1 MKLIITDT
9 NIFFDIISIGA
20 FPEFFSLDYE
30 ICTTVFVIEEIIRSE
45 QREAVEVFIRAK
57 EINVIDFSAEEIG
70 QIYSFKTEKKFKGI
84 TDKSVLWKSY
94 QLKCILLTGDKKLR
108 TEAENQGVEVH
119 GSIWVI
125 TSLVDKG
132 LIDSRKGIKLLE
144 FLKEVNSSL
153 PFDEIDKLKQIGQ
166 EIMIPWKR
174 HANLV
179 EAAAYLKDKNL
190 LIEDFKLIMV
200 VIRDP
205 VELDFSYYKH
215 LRTPRYIKKLSQK
228 PINAEK
234 LEAAQKDYPYFARK
248 PFTHFRGELKDFFEM
263 DGRIPGNMKIVRF
276 ENLAEEITDLVKPYT
291 IADVGFPHRNKSPE
305 NFARPALPVE
315 AIQSIYNKYQ
325 WIYEKGF
332 YPVPKK

>member
-153 PFDEIDKLKQIGQ
+153 PFDEIDKL
-166 EIMIPWKR
+166 
-174 HANLV
+174 
-179 EAAAYLKDKNL
+179 
-190 LIEDFKLIMV
+190 
-200 VIRDP
+200 IRI
-205 VELDFSYYKH
+205 YK
-215 LRTPRYIKKLSQK
+215 K
-228 PINAEK
+228 
-234 LEAAQKDYPYFARK
+234 
-248 PFTHFRGELKDFFEM
+248 
-263 DGRIPGNMKIVRF
+263 
-276 ENLAEEITDLVKPYT
+276 
-291 IADVGFPHRNKSPE
+291 
-305 NFARPALPVE
+305 
-315 AIQSIYNKYQ
+315 
-325 WIYEKGF
+325 
-332 YPVPKK
+332 